1 MMKNNNKE
9 IDQKN
14 IDEFVEDFEIKQK
27 YKEEEEQGKENQS
40 SLKSQEE
47 ENKNINEFEETIE

>member
-1 MMKNNNKE
+1 MKNNNKE